1 MEIRRRWEFLRET
14 QFRKEKGLL
23 LMAIILLRGG
33 FELYEFIRTHFYPEK
48 NWPLAR
54 DILEWMP
61 WYWWVIA
68 VLCLLVIFLFE
79 GGFHAVRNRDKAIAL
94 QSDINKIPQSGPMAL
109 GTPDSPI
116 ITEPVVQ
123 IHLDNFPYATGYGL
137 TDGFPNESS
146 PDTFWV
152 KVFAEIEITQNANIE
167 TLELKLGNER
177 IPVHREP
184 KLEFQRFHYHWFEI
198 PRKVIPERHMGQLIA
213 KADGKWWASKE
224 FSIQIPK
231 R

>member
-1 MEIRRRWEFLRET
+1 
-14 QFRKEKGLL
+14 
-23 LMAIILLRGG
+23 MAIILLRGG

-167 TLELKLGNER
+167 TLELLRLELIFKLFLKMYDNWPHER
-177 IPVHREP
+177 EFVGSSNQLARRSPVSS
-184 KLEFQRFHYHWFEI
+184 F
-198 PRKVIPERHMGQLIA
+198 
-213 KADGKWWASKE
+213 
-224 FSIQIPK
+224 
-231 R
+231 